1 MCIRDRTRRANE
13 YRLLAT
19 YAGALQESGSLKVD
33 ANLSFLDGFV
43 QQSLRS
49 GAKPYDQS
57 KLSLTLTGLL
67 LASQTPTP
75 QVELNF
81 QPYQKQTTHADV
93 DKDKATG
100 IRHQGKIAWTAL
112 GYVEPE
118 KPTKPTFPTI
128 ESKPQQGI
136 GSQDFKGS
144 GPISSTQKYPSMSSG
159 PIGQQ
164 IKDYPQPQTAPIKK
178 IEPVDPSLKEKEVL
192 ASTLFKGFD
201 MGLGTSK
208 LTANIPKSTTT
219 QNVFTK
225 PGTSAPMQQ
234 TKPQSSSNTIDLL
247 DLDFDMPST
256 STNSQPQQNISTSQP
271 AQVGGNLFAG
281 LGGTGQKSQPAQN
294 VFGLG
299 TGASVSTGG
308 ANAFE
313 KYNIT
318 MEQFEQFWTSIND
331 ETIENFLNTKVTTE
345 NAFREFT
352 NKVNF
357 NVIEVIGNE
366 VICSSR
372 YKPTNEFVLLYG
384 SYESSGKLEV
394 RLKSKNKNIINE
406 VIKNVKNYTT
416 SNTSTNGSG
425 LLNLF

>member
-1 MCIRDRTRRANE
+1 MCIRDR
-13 YRLLAT
+13 
-19 YAGALQESGSLKVD
+19 
-33 ANLSFLDGFV
+33 
-43 QQSLRS
+43 
-49 GAKPYDQS
+49 
-57 KLSLTLTGLL
+57 
-67 LASQTPTP
+67 
-75 QVELNF
+75 
-81 QPYQKQTTHADV
+81 
-93 DKDKATG
+93 
-100 IRHQGKIAWTAL
+100 
-112 GYVEPE
+112 
-118 KPTKPTFPTI
+118 
-128 ESKPQQGI
+128 
-136 GSQDFKGS
+136 
-144 GPISSTQKYPSMSSG
+144 
-159 PIGQQ
+159 
-164 IKDYPQPQTAPIKK
+164 
-178 IEPVDPSLKEKEVL
+178 
-192 ASTLFKGFD
+192 
-201 MGLGTSK
+201 
-208 LTANIPKSTTT
+208 
-219 QNVFTK
+219 
-225 PGTSAPMQQ
+225 
-234 TKPQSSSNTIDLL
+234 
-247 DLDFDMPST
+247 
-256 STNSQPQQNISTSQP
+256 SQP